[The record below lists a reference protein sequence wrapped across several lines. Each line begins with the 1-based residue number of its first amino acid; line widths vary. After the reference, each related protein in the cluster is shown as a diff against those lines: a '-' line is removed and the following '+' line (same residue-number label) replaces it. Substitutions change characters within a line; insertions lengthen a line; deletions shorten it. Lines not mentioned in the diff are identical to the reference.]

1 MTLSELLWFFITGWG
16 MSFTVYTFV
25 QIFVPLRLRSAW
37 RGLSLF
43 PIPVMAYVVYATVA
57 AFNQHSNMWPILL
70 IIASPVAAFFLVLL
84 FFLTR
89 NWRDAA

>member
-25 QIFVPLRLRSAW
+25 QIFVPLRLRGAW
-37 RGLSLF
+37 RGLSLL

-57 AFNQHSNMWPILL
+57 ALNEHSNMWPIL
-70 IIASPVAAFFLVLL
+70 IVIASPVAAFFLVLL

-89 NWRDAA
+89 NWRDAV

>member
-1 MTLSELLWFFITGWG
+1 MTPAELISFLLAGWG
-16 MSFTVYTFV
+16 LPFTVYV
-25 QIFVPLRLRSAW
+25 LAQVFVPIRLRGAW
-37 RGLSLF
+37 RGLSLL

-57 AFNQHSNMWPILL
+57 AFKQQSNMWPILF
-70 IIASPVAAFFLVLL
+70 IIVSPVAAFFLVLL

>member
-1 MTLSELLWFFITGWG
+1 MPSSDLLWFFITGWG
-16 MSFTVYTFV
+16 LPLTVYTFA
-25 QIFVPLRLRSAW
+25 QIFVPLRLRGAW
-37 RGLSLF
+37 RGLSLL

-70 IIASPVAAFFLVLL
+70 IIASPVAALFLVLL

-89 NWRDAA
+89 NWRDAV